1 MISDLFVIC
10 VHAASD
16 DSQVVGLV
24 LNEGYAV
31 TDDSLATD
39 FDFSD
44 ALNISRKET
53 TRWNRIMRALGLL
66 QLMHLMGIRPESCLL
81 AVLDR
86 NLFLCFHLQ
95 AVPAKVVKGECI
107 QHLLDLGH
115 VRRVL
120 LHFKVFVWLDGL
132 GLK

>member
-1 MISDLFVIC
+1 MSDLFVIC

-39 FDFSD
+39 LDFSD

-66 QLMHLMGIRPESCLL
+66 
-81 AVLDR
+81 
-86 NLFLCFHLQ
+86 
-95 AVPAKVVKGECI
+95 
-107 QHLLDLGH
+107 
-115 VRRVL
+115 
-120 LHFKVFVWLDGL
+120 
-132 GLK
+132 